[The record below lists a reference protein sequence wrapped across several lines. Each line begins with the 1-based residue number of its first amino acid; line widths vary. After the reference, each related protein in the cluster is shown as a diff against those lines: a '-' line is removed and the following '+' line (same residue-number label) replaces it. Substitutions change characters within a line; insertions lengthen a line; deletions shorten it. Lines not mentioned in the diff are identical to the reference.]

1 MTKEELENL
10 VPTKGFCPAPFIHSW
25 VNANDRGFKLCCM
38 SKIIGKWDDKSSL
51 KSQFNKFWTSNLMK
65 NIRKDFLAG
74 KYPDVC
80 NYYCGKYER
89 EGIYTQVDRLNFIN
103 KYNSEIVKN
112 KNFKDINSW
121 EDFEF
126 NIDTGNKFNTILDLD
141 IRPSNLCN
149 LKCRSCNST
158 WSSEIQKEV
167 KENPHIQTWTHWD
180 SRSNEKTKID
190 WKDKKFDLLENFD
203 FSKIYRLK
211 ITGGESLIDPDVI
224 SMIQSLV
231 DLGYSKN
238 IRFHTITNCTSFS
251 KNIENLLKQFDSISF
266 NMSVDAVGKVDD
278 FLRHGQK
285 WTKKV
290 KNIQQM
296 LALPNI
302 HWAGIMHVC
311 QPVSAF
317 HLVDNMEYFLYLKR
331 SFPKKISRVTFNPII
346 DPTFLH
352 LGILDDDHKEHLID
366 LTNICIHKFEMKEHE
381 IKWFDVFKSE
391 IHKDFGKEKKKYL
404 QNEFVKH
411 QMELDKIRNTD
422 TLQITPQLKRYFDRY
437 DNSIIDVNKNRKTIV
452 GDFKSKFDATK

>member
-1 MTKEELENL
+1 
-10 VPTKGFCPAPFIHSW
+10 
-25 VNANDRGFKLCCM
+25 
-38 SKIIGKWDDKSSL
+38 
-51 KSQFNKFWTSNLMK
+51 
-65 NIRKDFLAG
+65 
-74 KYPDVC
+74 
-80 NYYCGKYER
+80 
-89 EGIYTQVDRLNFIN
+89 
-103 KYNSEIVKN
+103 
-112 KNFKDINSW
+112 
-121 EDFEF
+121 
-126 NIDTGNKFNTILDLD
+126 
-141 IRPSNLCN
+141 
-149 LKCRSCNST
+149 
-158 WSSEIQKEV
+158 
-167 KENPHIQTWTHWD
+167 PHIQKWTHWD
-180 SRSNEKTKID
+180 SRSLDKTNID
-190 WKDKKFDLLENFD
+190 WKDKNFSLVENFD

-211 ITGGESLIDPDVI
+211 ITGGESLIDPNVI
-224 SMIQSLV
+224 SMMQSLV

-302 HWAGIMHVC
+302 LWAGIMHVC

-331 SFPKKISRVTFNPII
+331 TFPEKISRVTFNPII

-366 LTNICIHKFEMKEHE
+366 LTKTCIHKFEMKEQE

-391 IHKDFGKEKKKYL
+391 INKDFGNEKKKYL

-411 QMELDKIRNTD
+411 QIELDKIRNTN

-437 DNSIIDVNKNRKTIV
+437 DNSIIDVNKKRNTIV
-452 GDFKSKFDATK
+452 GNFESKFDATK